1 MKDELGPPDV
11 DQILRALIEE
21 STPLSVRGERPTA
34 KPADM
39 APAMMKKS
47 GKAAKVEAPLTRA
60 GQLFQGQNHP
70 KKRKKIVR
78 MEQWIEVRIRDGKTV
93 TRLYPPNEKLI
104 KDGQKML
111 PPPEFVYRRLN
122 FPDGVPHE
130 YDWTGI
136 SEKQRALGGCGLQRM
151 TVETWLD
158 VTDREKLR
166 EDGHVGPTGVG
177 NLPRPQEHGECTC
190 RMCVGNQAILDL
202 RAAGAPE

>member
-1 MKDELGPPDV
+1 MKDELGPREIDLMLSAWTEKYAPV
-11 DQILRALIEE
+11 
-21 STPLSVRGERPTA
+21 SVRGERQTA
-34 KPADM
+34 KAADM
-39 APAMMKKS
+39 GLAMTKKS
-47 GKAAKVEAPLTRA
+47 VKAAKVEAPLTRA

-136 SEKQRALGGCGLQRM
+136 PEEQRALGGCGLQRM

-158 VTDREKLR
+158 VIDREKLL

-177 NLPRPQEHGECTC
+177 NLPRPQEHGECSC
-190 RMCVGNQAILDL
+190 RMCVWNQGILDG
-202 RAAGAPE
+202 RAAG